1 MCVNLTGSEV
11 NSNLEFIKFLY
22 PSFDMFDDC
31 ADLVYPGCCMGKVD
45 RTDGGGIAQVSIGIK
60 PPDSGELMRYTAF
73 PFGLSVSPH
82 YFCAAISEVHR
93 LLRQHHRPPF
103 LRRARSSQADTA
115 PSHASWLAHLR
126 GGYAPTSVVLWLR
139 HRRVALTNERWEPP
153 LGSRVFMRLGLGL
166 RQRKALQAPSRL
178 PPLPPFLTART
189 PPS

>member
-93 LLRQHHRPPF
+93 LLRQHHQPPF
-103 LRRARSSQADTA
+103 LRRARSSQADTDTA

-139 HRRVALTNERWEPP
+139 HRRVALTNERWEPS
-153 LGSRVFMRLGLGL
+153 LGSRVFMRLGLRL
-166 RQRKALQAPSRL
+166 SAL
-178 PPLPPFLTART
+178 PPPAVAPCSPF
-189 PPS
+189 